1 MRRINLKDALGSE
14 NLVGRSMATDH
25 LPKLV
30 TLAFGG
36 EGNETIIWDFR
47 DVDLATA
54 SYIGGTFVPLIRM
67 VTSGKLDR
75 YFVFANLNE
84 HCQDEFSLVCE
95 AEKIAALCLREDGD
109 GCVEASRIVG
119 HLDPVYRDTLATVL
133 SKGRVSAS
141 MVQGET
147 EKQTKV
153 KRTTGLKRLTTLVSQ
168 GLLRRVK
175 VGREYV
181 YEATYN

>member
-1 MRRINLKDALGSE
+1 
-14 NLVGRSMATDH
+14 
-25 LPKLV
+25 
-30 TLAFGG
+30 
-36 EGNETIIWDFR
+36 
-47 DVDLATA
+47 
-54 SYIGGTFVPLIRM
+54 
-67 VTSGKLDR
+67 
-75 YFVFANLNE
+75 VFANLNE

-95 AEKIAALCLREDGD
+95 AEKIAALCLREDGN

-119 HLDPVYRDTLATVL
+119 HLDPVYRNTLATVL

-141 MVQGET
+141 MIQGEN